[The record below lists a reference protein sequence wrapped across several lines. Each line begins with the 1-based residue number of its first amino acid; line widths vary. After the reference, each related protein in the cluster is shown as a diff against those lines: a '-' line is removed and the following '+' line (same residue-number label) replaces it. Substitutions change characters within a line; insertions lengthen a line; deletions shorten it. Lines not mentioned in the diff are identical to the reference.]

1 MHGAGRE
8 RPAAVVAMIVLG
20 DGSTS
25 AESSHV
31 IILYLL
37 LKHRKTAEQWRI
49 AGSTPPPAPRTPSS
63 TTRRKQYDEAGALV
77 CAQRRNDVTR
87 CNGIGMPPCG
97 TLCANVTSS
106 TTKPEVHY
114 VSQRRKKRTESRL
127 RAQEL
132 ARRSEVQFRN
142 VYIGF

>member
-8 RPAAVVAMIVLG
+8 ASCCCGDDRTGRWVHLRRIESRDYPILAAEAQKNSRAMAHSRLH
-20 DGSTS
+20 ST
-25 AESSHV
+25 
-31 IILYLL
+31 
-37 LKHRKTAEQWRI
+37 
-49 AGSTPPPAPRTPSS
+49 PPAPRTPSS